1 MVRRA
6 RALAALVVALSLG
19 SITDAQAKRKKKGP
33 TQIVPTKKQ
42 PKKGRP
48 PKDAD
53 TSEGGRRQ
61 GVTEISLGAVTGAVS
76 LILVGRGIWEL
87 TEMQRLRRECDEFG
101 GSDDLGC
108 QLRNPPLHPGIAAGL
123 SFGFAIPL
131 GVASGLLLARG
142 IRIHKDYKAFRKAN
156 PEVALHPWAG
166 PGGGGLTLRG
176 RF

>member
-1 MVRRA
+1 M
-6 RALAALVVALSLG
+6 ALSLG
-19 SITDAQAKRKKKGP
+19 SITDAEAKRKKTGP
-33 TQIVPTKKQ
+33 TQIVPPKHK

-48 PKDAD
+48 PKGAD

-61 GVTEISLGAVTGAVS
+61 GVTEISLGAVTGTVS

-87 TEMQRLRRECDEFG
+87 TEMRRLRRECDAFE
-101 GSDDLGC
+101 GSDELGC
-108 QLRNPPLHPGIAAGL
+108 QLRNPPLHPGLAAGL
-123 SFGFAIPL
+123 SFGFAVPL

-156 PEVALHPWAG
+156 PELALQPWAG
-166 PGGGGLTLRG
+166 RGGGGLTLRG